1 MSDREALLGL
11 AGALNSAPRTL
22 RRDEC
27 GDWRINGKSGH
38 IYAVPGGFQLCCM
51 CESALAWTWAKKK
64 MPFAQVAQDG
74 DAEGVLRMSRLP
86 TRTEADAIRSCLG
99 IPKRRVLSE
108 GELERLRSIGV
119 RFGVQG
125 RFGVEKLALADCPAT

>member
-1 MSDREALLGL
+1 MSDRGTLLDLAEALNC
-11 AGALNSAPRTL
+11 ARRAL

-51 CESALAWTWAKKK
+51 CESALAWTWAKRK

-86 TRTEADAIRSCLG
+86 TKTEGDVIRSYLG
-99 IPKRRVLSE
+99 IPKRRVLGE
-108 GELERLRSIGV
+108 VELERLRSIGV
-119 RFGVQG
+119 QG
-125 RFGVEKLALADCPAT
+125 RSANPLFAKKLALVDCPAT

>member
-1 MSDREALLGL
+1 MSDREALLEL
-11 AGALNSAPRTL
+11 AEALNCARRAL

-51 CESALAWTWAKKK
+51 CDSALAWTWAKRK
-64 MPFAQVAQDG
+64 MPFAHVAQDG
-74 DAEGVLRMSRLP
+74 DAEGVLNMSRLP
-86 TRTEADAIRSCLG
+86 TRTEGDVIRSYLV
-99 IPKRRVLSE
+99 IAKRRMLSE
-108 GELERLRSIGV
+108 PELERLRAIGV